1 VQAVLVSTEV
11 DVKGTFAVSVQTEP
25 VVMVATYVS
34 LTLPTLVEYFVPMD
48 LVLVSR

>member
-1 VQAVLVSTEV
+1 LVSTEV